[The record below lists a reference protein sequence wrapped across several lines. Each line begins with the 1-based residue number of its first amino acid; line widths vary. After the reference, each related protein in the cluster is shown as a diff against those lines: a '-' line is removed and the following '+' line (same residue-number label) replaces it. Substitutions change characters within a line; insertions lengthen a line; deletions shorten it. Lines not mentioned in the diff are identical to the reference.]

1 MTDSEIII
9 SALEENLP
17 LECDIAGTSNVEDI
31 ADSAISKNLQFKN
44 VEETSRIDLDTTITV
59 LSSAAGL
66 AAQLIQLYRDWKE
79 TEKANPEAK
88 DLKDKVD
95 DSIISGLDEKVVEK
109 ICNTIIDKLKSDKE
123 IENDKK

>member
-9 SALEENLP
+9 STLEENLP
-17 LECDIAGTSNVEDI
+17 LECDIAGVSNVEDI
-31 ADSAISKNLQFKN
+31 ADSAISKNLQFEN
-44 VEETSRIDLDTTITV
+44 VEDTSRIDLDTTITV

-79 TEKANPEAK
+79 TKKTNPEAK

-95 DSIISGLDEKVVEK
+95 DSVISGLDEKVVEK
-109 ICNTIIDKLKSDKE
+109 ICNTILDKLKSDKE